1 MIVLKKIENN
11 KSDLEKK
18 YELITYI
25 IEEDQEKKK
34 YNKWD
39 SGVIAKYV
47 ISERFSNKYIYK
59 DFADYEN
66 SFIIPAEVF
75 NINNG
80 NLKIYDADTK
90 LFKNLNDDEIE
101 NEIENFFNEPENIFI
116 RKNCCLSIGD
126 WGNYKRKMIEIIKKE
141 LNNFCKENRLHWSNS
156 FEKNYIAV
164 VLKNGTLFLYY
175 KEKKIE
181 FKEEFDPNF
190 LINLIYKVVQ
200 IRLSNKNA
208 SVQES

>member
-1 MIVLKKIENN
+1 MKKNVYNLFLFDTFVYIFSKKEKKMIVLKKIENN

-47 ISERFSNKYIYK
+47 IAEQFENKYIYK

-66 SFIIPAEVF
+66 SFIIPNEVF

-80 NLKIYDADTK
+80 NLKIFDEETK
-90 LFKNLNDDEIE
+90 LFKNLEDD
-101 NEIENFFNEPENIFI
+101 
-116 RKNCCLSIGD
+116 
-126 WGNYKRKMIEIIKKE
+126 
-141 LNNFCKENRLHWSNS
+141 
-156 FEKNYIAV
+156 
-164 VLKNGTLFLYY
+164 
-175 KEKKIE
+175 
-181 FKEEFDPNF
+181 
-190 LINLIYKVVQ
+190 
-200 IRLSNKNA
+200 
-208 SVQES
+208 